1 MQGKARSALQFEEK
15 LSKGIIYQ
23 NSWHK
28 LIPQKSEIN
37 LHRNE
42 DIF

>member
-1 MQGKARSALQFEEK
+1 MQVKAHSALQFEEK
-15 LSKGIIYQ
+15 LSEGIIYQ

-28 LIPQKSEIN
+28 WIPQKSEIN
-37 LHRNE
+37 LHRDE